1 MAELVEG
8 QFLDLTH
15 PFAGELEAQADL
27 VEGQR
32 AVLAQPEVQ
41 AQDFG
46 LAGIETGQHHLD
58 VFPQGVLH
66 DLLLWVELVFI
77 GQVVEQAL
85 VLGFVEGGV
94 QGADRLPVDQGVFD
108 FLGAQAQGLG
118 NALGSGGR
126 PLLLEGLAGAGDLG
140 QQVEAVDRHPHRG
153 LLGEGL
159 EDGLADPPHGVG
171 DELEAPGLVETL
183 GGGDQA
189 HVPGADQ
196 LGERQAAVLV
206 FLGHPD
212 HEAQVGLDQGVAG
225 FAIALADAAGQDRYA
240 RARETYQRWLS
251 GGAIVRERRPAYYL
265 MRQRFSHRGAEHTR
279 LALFAAVRL
288 EEFEKGIRK
297 FWPDGASAKG
307 LAPVDGKTRF
317 RRGETQI
324 KKEIEQVH
332 LCLGMPGLPVVHD
345 DRFVLH
351 LISNYLGGG
360 MSSRLFQEVREKRGM
375 AYSIYTFVQ
384 AYRDIGFF
392 GIYCGTSPN
401 RIDKV
406 TAIVKSE
413 LERVADKG
421 LSTKRL
427 GQLKRQVRG
436 SFLLGL
442 EKTGFRMNRLGVS
455 HIYFGRTYA
464 VDEVLARIDTIN
476 NDDVLRV
483 AGELFRE
490 DFHSIAVVGPK

>member
-1 MAELVEG
+1 MRALMVKGSAPAAKPGSGKKRTPQGDPGVVTLVLENGIPVLFERMENLRSVTVAVWALIGSRHERPEEYGVAHVVEHMIFKGTRRRSARQIAESLEFIGGESNAFTSREYSCYYAKVANTDWNLAVDVLSDIVSNST
-8 QFLDLTH
+8 FD
-15 PFAGELEAQADL
+15 ASELEKERKVILEEISMYEDNPEELSHEHL
-27 VEGQR
+27 VAKIFDQR
-32 AVLAQPEVQ
+32 
-41 AQDFG
+41 
-46 LAGIETGQHHLD
+46 
-58 VFPQGVLH
+58 
-66 DLLLWVELVFI
+66 
-77 GQVVEQAL
+77 
-85 VLGFVEGGV
+85 
-94 QGADRLPVDQGVFD
+94 
-108 FLGAQAQGLG
+108 
-118 NALGSGGR
+118 
-126 PLLLEGLAGAGDLG
+126 
-140 QQVEAVDRHPHRG
+140 
-153 LLGEGL
+153 
-159 EDGLADPPHGVG
+159 
-171 DELEAPGLVETL
+171 
-183 GGGDQA
+183 
-189 HVPGADQ
+189 
-196 LGERQAAVLV
+196 
-206 FLGHPD
+206 LGHPIIGTRAIISGM
-212 HEAQVGLDQGVAG
+212 HREQVAKFYHD
-225 FAIALADAAGQDRYA
+225 
-240 RARETYQRWLS
+240 
-251 GGAIVRERRPAYYL
+251 YY
-265 MRQRFSHRGAEHTR
+265 HPKN
-279 LALFAAVRL
+279 LFITVVGNL
-288 EEFEKGIRK
+288 TEEEFEKGIRK

-464 VDEVLARIDTIN
+464 VDEVLARIDAIN